1 MNIADAVVLVT
12 GANRGLGREIV
23 LASLKAGA
31 RKVYAGAR
39 EPQQLAALVR
49 ESEGRVVPLT
59 IDVTREVTL
68 AAAAE
73 VATDVTLLFN
83 NAGVVASQQVLSSS
97 VQALQQDFATNV
109 FGVLS
114 TTKAFLP
121 ALEKNGRD
129 ASAAIVNILS
139 VVSLSSMPALGGYS
153 ASKAAAHSVTQA
165 LRSELST
172 RRVQVH
178 GVFAGAIDTDMT
190 RDMKNMPKAS
200 PVDVARAILQ
210 GVERG
215 VEDIFPDAMS
225 AGAFETWRRD
235 PKELERQLA
244 SLTG

>member
-1 MNIADAVVLVT
+1 MNIQNAVVLVT
-12 GANRGLGREIV
+12 GANRGLGRELV
-23 LASLKAGA
+23 RASLNAGA

-39 EPQQLAALVR
+39 DPQQLAALVR
-49 ESEGRVVPLT
+49 ESEGRVVPVA
-59 IDVTREVTL
+59 IDVTNEASI

-73 VATDVTLLFN
+73 IATDVTLLFN
-83 NAGVVASQQVLSSS
+83 NAGVVASHQVLSSS
-97 VQALQQDFATNV
+97 LQALQQDFATNV
-109 FGVLS
+109 LGVVS

-121 ALEKNGRD
+121 ALERSARQG
-129 ASAAIVNILS
+129 SAAVVNILS

-165 LRSELST
+165 LRSELSA
-172 RRVQVH
+172 RQVKVH

-190 RDMKNMPKAS
+190 RDMTNMPKAS
-200 PVDVARAILQ
+200 PVDVASAIVQ
-210 GVERG
+210 AVQAG

-244 SLTG
+244 SLTA